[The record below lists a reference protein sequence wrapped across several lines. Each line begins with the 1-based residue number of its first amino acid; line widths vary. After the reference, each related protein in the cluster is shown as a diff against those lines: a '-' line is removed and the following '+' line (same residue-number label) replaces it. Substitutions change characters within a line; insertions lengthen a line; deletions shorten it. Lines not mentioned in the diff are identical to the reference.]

1 MYFDSA
7 FAPSGSRARVLAVTA
22 MIVGLALPMACTQ
35 GGSGSGCVV
44 YGSGTDF
51 DFDDSITLGF
61 DDTSSFVAMM
71 GVAIDDNGV
80 MGAPDSALVIA
91 LQFPSQVAP
100 LSMNFS
106 PTCDPSIAIDSYT
119 YAQTDLTTSAA
130 AVAAATAFIA
140 PILTDTDGIEG
151 MDHSMNALLV
161 IDADPDRYFLA
172 VSGAIVVTRNDPGN
186 PILGEVTGDLTFVEL
201 DGASTTAGI
210 LVGGS
215 VLRIDDI
222 DFVWDTFDQP
232 S

>member
-1 MYFDSA
+1 MHFDSA
-7 FAPSGSRARVLAVTA
+7 FAPSGSCARVLAVTA

-35 GGSGSGCVV
+35 GGSGSGCVA
-44 YGSGTDF
+44 YGSGTNF

-61 DDTSSFVAMM
+61 DDTSSFVAMK

-91 LQFPSQVAP
+91 LQFPSQP
-100 LSMNFS
+100 IPSMNFS
-106 PTCDPSIAIDSYT
+106 PTCDTSIAIDSYT

-130 AVAAATAFIA
+130 AMAAATAFIA

-172 VSGAIVVTRNDPGN
+172 VSGTIVVIRGDHAN
-186 PILGEVTGDLTFVEL
+186 PTLGEVTGDLTFVEL
-201 DGASTTAGI
+201 DGASKMAGI
-210 LVGGS
+210 LVGGK

-222 DFVWDTFDQP
+222 DFVWNTFDQP